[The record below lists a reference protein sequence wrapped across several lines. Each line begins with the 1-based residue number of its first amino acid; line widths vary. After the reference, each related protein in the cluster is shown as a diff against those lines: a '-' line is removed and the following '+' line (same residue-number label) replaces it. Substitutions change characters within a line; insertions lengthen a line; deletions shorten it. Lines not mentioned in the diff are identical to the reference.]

1 MWPKLKV
8 DNGHE
13 VVLSGLA
20 KNKKFRDLSQKRI
33 TKCVR
38 ETLRAFFENRMI
50 EVSCSAQFD
59 GIKDEWTGR
68 CEIDATPHS
77 YRIVLMETE
86 ECS

>member
-1 MWPKLKV
+1 MKWPKLKV
-8 DNGHE
+8 DNGPE

-38 ETLRAFFENRMI
+38 EALRAFFKNRMI

-59 GIKDEWTGR
+59 GIKEEWLGR
-68 CEIDATPHS
+68 CEIDATPHC
-77 YRIVLMETE
+77 YRIVAT
-86 ECS
+86 S